1 LLGEHAHLKTLSSNI
16 LQSILNFSL
25 DIFDSLVQVRYA
37 QDKSASVSFNFPLLK
52 TDKYLIHISG
62 EEIND
67 IDLVKDLASR
77 DADAPIYTKLGFS
90 YGKAVRFKK
99 EFGSKQK
106 SLDSGRPSSPA
117 PKPTIADMSTYTPEM
132 RQLYLAK

>member
-1 LLGEHAHLKTLSSNI
+1 MSASSEESLKKDDNGGKSDSEG
-16 LQSILNFSL
+16 
-25 DIFDSLVQVRYA
+25 DIFVKIRSLFGDAICGHEALQR
-37 QDKSASVSFNFPLLK
+37 
-52 TDKYLIHISG
+52 

-90 YGKAVRFKK
+90 YRKAVWFKK

-106 SLDSGRPSSPA
+106 SLDSGRPSSPV
-117 PKPTIADMSTYTPEM
+117 PKPTMADMSTYTPEM
-132 RQLYLAK
+132 RQLYLSK